1 MILIDKKSSE
11 TPDIN
16 EGIAVC
22 AMDDEA
28 LNVYYSITLRAN
40 GFTDEIVALSDTKE
54 DNRKLL
60 LAGVSKIFD
69 MYDESA
75 SQFVEMIENNSKDIS
90 MKLAIIG
97 AGKWGQALYHAF
109 SQNNDVVISSRN
121 SKELE
126 NFVPMSE
133 ALEYE
138 YLVMA
143 IPAQFVRGWMEEN
156 FVDHGQKIL
165 VAAKGIETSTGAF
178 LNEVYGAFVSP
189 DRLAFISGPSFAAEV
204 QQSLPTALKI
214 SSVNKELAQTYA
226 DALPNFIKGY
236 VSGDVVGA
244 EVSGAYK
251 NVIAIAGGVCD
262 GLGLGNNARAALISR
277 GLVEMTRFGEAFG
290 AKTET
295 FLSLGGAGDL
305 FLTASSTLSRN
316 YRVGLGLAQGKNMD
330 EILEEL
336 GEVAEGVP
344 TAKALHKIATDKELY
359 LPIAEEVYAM
369 IEEGKDPLASVKDL
383 LS

>member
-1 MILIDKKSSE
+1 M
-11 TPDIN
+11 
-16 EGIAVC
+16 
-22 AMDDEA
+22 
-28 LNVYYSITLRAN
+28 
-40 GFTDEIVALSDTKE
+40 
-54 DNRKLL
+54 
-60 LAGVSKIFD
+60 KI
-69 MYDESA
+69 
-75 SQFVEMIENNSKDIS
+75 
-90 MKLAIIG
+90 AIIG
-97 AGKWGQALYHAF
+97 AGKWGTALYHAY
-109 SQNNDVVISSRN
+109 SQNNEVVISSR
-121 SKELE
+121 SFKEME
-126 NFVPMSE
+126 NFVSIEE
-133 ALEYE
+133 ALKYE

-143 IPAQFVRGWMEEN
+143 IPAQFVREWMQEN
-156 FVDHGQKIL
+156 FVDHGQNIL

-178 LNEVYGAFVSP
+178 LNEVYGNFVSE

-214 SSVNKELAQTYA
+214 SSTNEALAQRYA
-226 DALPNFIKGY
+226 DAFPSFIKGY
-236 VSGDVVGA
+236 VSDDVVGA

-316 YRVGLGLAQGKNMD
+316 YRVGLGLAKGQKID

-344 TAKALHKIATDKELY
+344 TAKALHKIALKKDIY

-369 IEEGKDPLASVKDL
+369 IEEGKDPALSVKDL